1 MFNLESL
8 ISFADT
14 SRDFQKVARV
24 ADENGFAVIIQN
36 DKPKYVLLECDHVQV
51 LDDDDEDAFVEL
63 SKQIIERYRIAFEE
77 LAK

>member
-14 SRDFQKVARV
+14 SRDFPKVARV

-36 DKPKYVLLECDHVQV
+36 DKPKYLLLECDHVQAAEYA
-51 LDDDDEDAFVEL
+51 DDNVAIEMGR
-63 SKQIIERYRIAFEE
+63 QIIEQYRRTFEE